1 MYFDDTTLT
10 ITITNTDFDEDK
22 ILILNGKERL
32 KYFED
37 QYRPEAV
44 LSPLGSKRTSLL
56 RRMKLM
62 LKK

>member
-1 MYFDDTTLT
+1 MYLDDTTL
-10 ITITNTDFDEDK
+10 TITNTDFDEDK

-37 QYRPEAV
+37 QYRLKAV
-44 LSPLGSKRTSLL
+44 LKPLDNKRSSFLKKI
-56 RRMKLM
+56 KLM

>member
-10 ITITNTDFDEDK
+10 ITDTDFEEDK

-37 QYRPEAV
+37 QYRSKAV
-44 LSPLGSKRTSLL
+44 QTPLINKRSSLL
-56 RRMKLM
+56 GKIRLM

>member
-1 MYFDDTTLT
+1 MFFDDTTLT
-10 ITITNTDFDEDK
+10 ITNTDFEEDK
-22 ILILNGKERL
+22 IQILNGDERL

-37 QYRPEAV
+37 QYSSEPV
-44 LSPLGSKRTSLL
+44 MNPLGNKRSSLL

>member
-1 MYFDDTTLT
+1 MYWDDTTL
-10 ITITNTDFDEDK
+10 TITNTDFDEDK

-37 QYRPEAV
+37 QYRLNAV
-44 LSPLGSKRTSLL
+44 LKPLDNKRSSLL
-56 RRMKLM
+56 KKMKLM

>member
-1 MYFDDTTLT
+1 MYWDDTTL
-10 ITITNTDFDEDK
+10 TITNTDFDEDK

-37 QYRPEAV
+37 QYRLKAV
-44 LSPLGSKRTSLL
+44 LKPLDNKRSSLL
-56 RRMKLM
+56 KKMKLM